1 MRKHKHELRAFRRT
15 EIWAALLI
23 GVVAL
28 GVATAQAHKGTKPS
42 SPPGLPDHV
51 SRLAIQLYGQDLDD
65 SEDITNEI
73 QNLVVGHLEKWLANR
88 SPSGVQVRRE
98 IERVFSK
105 LRYPAFAQAAV
116 FEEPWKGEN
125 LIAAGYTLGWS
136 DIWRRNVVVLFAN
149 RNGHTQKVALTT
161 FVPRTDL
168 HYVILPPSAKGD
180 FRFIIYGSRLG
191 KSNPRLTTALY
202 SFDGQNLKSSWET
215 RDLFDGKLSL
225 QGDKLVLSYLKE
237 DEFIRDTAEGH
248 YPPRYQVTYTI
259 TPQGLALEGE
269 QVIPY

>member
-1 MRKHKHELRAFRRT
+1 MRKHKREWRAFRRT

-23 GVVAL
+23 GVVVL
-28 GVATAQAHKGTKPS
+28 GAATAQARKRTKPS

-51 SRLAIQLYGQDLDD
+51 GRLANQLYGQDLDD
-65 SEDITNEI
+65 SENMTHEI
-73 QNLVVGHLEKWLANR
+73 QNLVVEHLEKWLANR

-116 FEEPWKGEN
+116 FEKPWKDEN

-136 DIWRRNVVVLFAN
+136 DIWRRNVVVLFVN
-149 RNGHTQKVALTT
+149 RKGHTQKVALTT

-168 HYVILPPSAKGD
+168 HYVILPPSASGD

-191 KSNPRLTTALY
+191 KSNPRLTAALY

-215 RDLFDGKLSL
+215 RDLFDGKLSP
-225 QGDKLVLSYLKE
+225 QGNKLVISYLKE

-259 TPQGLALEGE
+259 TPQGLVLEGE